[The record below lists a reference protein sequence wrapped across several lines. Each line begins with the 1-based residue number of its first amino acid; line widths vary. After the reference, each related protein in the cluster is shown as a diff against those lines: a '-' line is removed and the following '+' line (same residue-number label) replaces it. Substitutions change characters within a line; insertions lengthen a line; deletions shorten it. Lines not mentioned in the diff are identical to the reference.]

1 MIAKNSTDDNLHWVV
16 KRTNLYEQV
25 ADELERAILET
36 GLVSGDDDK
45 LPSEQALAAKFGV
58 SRTVIREALKL
69 VKERGLIAQ
78 RTGEGS
84 YITKPSP
91 AAISSVVNRMILM
104 DNISDD
110 ELVAV
115 RSILEVA
122 SCRLAAANAED
133 SDIAQM
139 ASILDSMSKNWDDN
153 EAMIRMDTDFHI
165 AIAVASKNKL
175 LAILIEAM
183 TVLIRKFIRK
193 SIYAPDAKPDGMMRH
208 SVILDALKT
217 KNPDAAEAAILNHLE
232 VSRQN
237 VAWFTL
243 HYGSERADENSP
255 PQK

>member
-1 MIAKNSTDDNLHWVV
+1 MNVKNTAVDNLRWEV

-122 SCRLAAANAED
+122 SCRLAATNAED
-133 SDIAQM
+133 SDIERM
-139 ASILDSMSKNWDDN
+139 TSILETMKGYCVDN
-153 EAMIRMDTDFHI
+153 EAIIRMDTDFHI

-183 TVLIRKFIRK
+183 AVLIRKFIRK
-193 SIYAPDAKPDGMMRH
+193 SAYAPGAKQDGMMRH

-237 VAWFTL
+237 VEWFTL
-243 HYGSERADENSP
+243 HYGSERADENNP